1 MDKYYDMIALDF
13 DQSVQDDVKNDNFP
27 YGGYRELQ
35 DIIINEIFD
44 NKHISKAKILDIGI
58 GTATLYEKISPS
70 RIQLTG
76 IDISKKMLE
85 VARLKFPKA
94 TLINHDILKG
104 MPEELHNKQYDYIV
118 LNYVLRHFELD
129 TMISLIH
136 QLVDYLAPFGKIFIG
151 DLMFICP
158 TNKQQFLTNNPQ
170 VSSYAYHFHTFEE
183 ITKKVGDI
191 LALSFMEINN
201 YTGILIIEKYRE
213 SPLHFEESLLK
224 YKSNTEKWKSSQSRK
239 KRE

>member
-1 MDKYYDMIALDF
+1 
-13 DQSVQDDVKNDNFP
+13 
-27 YGGYRELQ
+27 
-35 DIIINEIFD
+35 
-44 NKHISKAKILDIGI
+44 
-58 GTATLYEKISPS
+58 
-70 RIQLTG
+70 
-76 IDISKKMLE
+76 
-85 VARLKFPKA
+85 
-94 TLINHDILKG
+94 

-136 QLVDYLAPFGKIFIG
+136 QLVNYLAPFGKIFIG

-191 LALSFMEINN
+191 LALSFIGNQQLYRN
-201 YTGILIIEKYRE
+201 FNKLRNIVKVLYILKKV
-213 SPLHFEESLLK
+213 LLK
-224 YKSNTEKWKSSQSRK
+224 YKSNTEKWKSSQYRK
-239 KRE
+239 KRVNVSCEFISKIDEGSHGVVLMK